1 MNKFRCLAI
10 DTATEQPSVAACH
23 GEKFASRQF
32 GGARE
37 TEQIF
42 THVQHVLAQTGQVLA
57 DLDCIAVGCG
67 PGSFTGLRV
76 GVAAAQSLAFGAGL
90 PVCRLSS
97 LAVIAFG
104 AGRRA
109 GVGRVAAAFD
119 ARMGEVYAGY
129 YEIRET
135 GVSPLMPDQVIAPE
149 HLDFP
154 GADSFIAVGPGWS
167 AYPVMAT
174 QFAPRVLSVD
184 GDAYPA
190 AADLLLMSRPLF
202 ESGQTQA
209 AATVLPQYLRDRV
222 TG

>member
-10 DTATEQPSVAACH
+10 DTATEQPTVAACH
-23 GEKFASRQF
+23 GEKIAASKF

-42 THVQHVLAQTGQVLA
+42 THVRHVLAETDQELG
-57 DLDCIAVGCG
+57 DLDCIAIGCG

-97 LAVIAFG
+97 LAIAAFG
-104 AGRRA
+104 AGRLA
-109 GVGRVAAAFD
+109 GVTRVAVAFD

-129 YEIRET
+129 YEIGRE
-135 GVSPLMPDQVIAPE
+135 GVSALMPDQVIAPE
-149 HLDFP
+149 CLVLP
-154 GADSFIAVGPGWS
+154 GEEDFIAAGPGWS
-167 AYPVMAT
+167 AYPEMAT
-174 QFAPRVLSVD
+174 RLGPRILSVHAQ
-184 GDAYPA
+184 AYPV
-190 AADLLLMSRPLF
+190 AADLLMLAGPLF
-202 ESGQTQA
+202 EAGETQA

>member
-1 MNKFRCLAI
+1 MNSFRCLAI
-10 DTATEQPSVAACH
+10 DTSTEQPSVAACQ
-23 GEKFASRQF
+23 GEKNSARQF

-42 THVQHVLAQTGQVLA
+42 THVRHVLTETDQELG
-57 DLDCIAVGCG
+57 DLDCIAIGCG

-76 GVAAAQSLAFGAGL
+76 GVAAAQSLAFGADL

-97 LAVIAFG
+97 LAIIAFG

-109 GVGRVAAAFD
+109 GVRRVAAAFD

-129 YEIRET
+129 YELGET
-135 GVSPLMPDQVIAPE
+135 GVGPLMPDQVIAPE
-149 HLDFP
+149 RLDLP
-154 GADSFIAVGPGWS
+154 GTEGFIAAGPGWA
-167 AYPVMAT
+167 AYPAMAK
-174 QFAPRVLSVD
+174 QFAPRVLSVH

-190 AADLLLMSRPLF
+190 AADLLLMAHPLF
-202 ESGQTQA
+202 ESGETQA

>member
-1 MNKFRCLAI
+1 MNQFRCLAI
-10 DTATEQPSVAACH
+10 DTATEQPAVAACN
-23 GEKFASRQF
+23 GEQIAASQF

-42 THVQHVLAQTGQVLA
+42 SHVRHVLAETEQELG
-57 DLDCIAVGCG
+57 DLDCIAIGCG

-76 GVAAAQSLAFGAGL
+76 GVAAAQSLAYGTDL

-97 LAVIAFG
+97 LAITAFG

-109 GVGRVAAAFD
+109 GVSRVAVAFD

-129 YEIRET
+129 YEVGET
-135 GVSPLMPDQVIAPE
+135 GVDSLMADQVIAPE
-149 HLDFP
+149 QLDLP

-167 AYPVMAT
+167 AHPGMAK
-174 QFAPRVLSVD
+174 QFDSRVRSVD
-184 GDAYPA
+184 GEVYPA
-190 AADLLLMSRPLF
+190 ASDLLLMARPLF
-202 ESGQTQA
+202 EAGETQP

>member
-1 MNKFRCLAI
+1 MSNFRCLAI
-10 DTATEQPSVAACH
+10 DTATEQPSVAAC
-23 GEKFASRQF
+23 GAGKTAARQF

-42 THVQHVLAQTGQVLA
+42 THVRAVLEETDQELSE
-57 DLDCIAVGCG
+57 LDCIAIGCG

-97 LAVIAFG
+97 LAILAFG

-109 GVGRVAAAFD
+109 GATRVAAALD

-129 YEIRET
+129 YELGSA
-135 GVSPLMPDQVIAPE
+135 GVIPLMPDQVIGPE
-149 HLDFP
+149 NLVLP
-154 GADSFIAVGPGWS
+154 GEENFVAAGPGWS
-167 AYPVMAT
+167 AYPAMAT
-174 QFAPRVLSVD
+174 QFAPRVLSVNEKEN
-184 GDAYPA
+184 PSA
-190 AADLLLMSRPLF
+190 AELLMLAVPLF
-202 ESGQTQA
+202 EAGETQA